1 MLNNTMVL
9 VGARARRQLDV
20 DLDVVGWNLVAL
32 VVAGWCCFICG
43 GVNAHQ
49 EGNFGETMYP

>member
-1 MLNNTMVL
+1 
-9 VGARARRQLDV
+9 V

-43 GVNAHQ
+43 GVDAHQ